1 VIIAMGQLLYLY
13 FALGCMTLAARW
25 RSLVHEEVPTV
36 IEHTKD
42 ENALYPK
49 AEEVATKVA
58 VFLLP
63 IYLVTIWPIHL
74 CRRLT
79 RGTWKT
85 KKLRE
90 LEADKREDGR

>member
-1 VIIAMGQLLYLY
+1 MVQLLYLY

-36 IEHTKD
+36 LEHTKD
-42 ENALYPK
+42 ENALFPK
-49 AEEVATKVA
+49 VDEAISKA
-58 VFLLP
+58 VIFLLP
-63 IYLVTIWPIHL
+63 IYLVTIWPPQVYW
-74 CRRLT
+74 RLT

-85 KKLRE
+85 KKLQE